1 MPLPGWSLTYQGK
14 VRDIY
19 IPEDESLDS
28 ASRLLMVASDRVSAL
43 DVVLSPEIPGK
54 GAALTEVSGWWMAQ
68 FPNIPNHL
76 LSGEVPEAVQGRA
89 ILAQPLNMLPVEC
102 VVRGYLA
109 GSGWSEYVASH
120 SVCGVPLPASLNEG
134 DPLPDPIFTP
144 ATKAAV
150 GDHDINIDFDAVVDQ
165 VGADTADTLRSLS
178 LTIYARAAEIAHGKG
193 LILADTKFEFGLDPE
208 TGTVIWADE
217 ALTPDSSRFWDA
229 DIYASGGPDRM
240 ASFDKQPIRDW
251 LKAHWSG
258 EGTPPELPP
267 QVVQDT
273 QKRYAD
279 LLGRV
284 IGGRQ

>member
-1 MPLPGWSLTYQGK
+1 
-14 VRDIY
+14 
-19 IPEDESLDS
+19 
-28 ASRLLMVASDRVSAL
+28 
-43 DVVLSPEIPGK
+43 
-54 GAALTEVSGWWMAQ
+54 
-68 FPNIPNHL
+68 
-76 LSGEVPEAVQGRA
+76 
-89 ILAQPLNMLPVEC
+89 
-102 VVRGYLA
+102 
-109 GSGWSEYVASH
+109 
-120 SVCGVPLPASLNEG
+120 
-134 DPLPDPIFTP
+134 
-144 ATKAAV
+144 V

-178 LTIYARAAEIAHGKG
+178 LTIYARAAELARGKG